1 MLTSLNL
8 WHDMLTWR
16 GMLTC
21 GNTHGTRNA
30 YNMVSPNNHV
40 VINHQNKL
48 EQMAYEA
55 IFSTPP

>member
-40 VINHQNKL
+40 VINHQNQTRTNGL
-48 EQMAYEA
+48 
-55 IFSTPP
+55 